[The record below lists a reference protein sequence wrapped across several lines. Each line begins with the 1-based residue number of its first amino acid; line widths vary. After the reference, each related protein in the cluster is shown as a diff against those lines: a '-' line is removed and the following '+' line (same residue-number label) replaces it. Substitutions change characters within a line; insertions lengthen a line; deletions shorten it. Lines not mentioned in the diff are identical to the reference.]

1 MTLSPVSIRK
11 RVDRFNT
18 WAAPAVAVGG
28 AAGVAV
34 AVAVGVALAVAVGVL
49 LGDGDVLHL
58 PALPASA
65 IALISPGSRARLKY
79 STSSI
84 TPANNW
90 MGQPHPLKLFWM
102 IAPISTGSGSVS

>member
-18 WAAPAVAVGG
+18 WAAPAVAGG
-28 AAGVAV
+28 VAVAVALAVAVGVAV
-34 AVAVGVALAVAVGVL
+34 AVAVGVAVAVAVGVG

-102 IAPISTGSGSVS
+102 